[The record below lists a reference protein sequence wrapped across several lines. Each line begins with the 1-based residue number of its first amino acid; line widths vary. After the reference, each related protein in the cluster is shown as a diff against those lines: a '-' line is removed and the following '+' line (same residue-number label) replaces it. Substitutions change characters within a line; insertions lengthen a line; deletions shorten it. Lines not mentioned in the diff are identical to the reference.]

1 MKKHSAI
8 AVLVAVSVIALASM
22 FDPASTVSAPPDKQ
36 NYAANVAYIEGY
48 VMDSASGAGL
58 PGVTVRIGGASM
70 GTTNITGYFRIEG
83 LSSGLH
89 QVKASFNGYKSFNS
103 TLSVTDGENSV
114 IIRIEPVISE
124 SGSDC

>member
-58 PGVTVRIGGASM
+58 PGVTVQIGETSM
-70 GTTNITGYFRIEG
+70 ETSI
-83 LSSGLH
+83 
-89 QVKASFNGYKSFNS
+89 
-103 TLSVTDGENSV
+103 
-114 IIRIEPVISE
+114 
-124 SGSDC
+124 SGSRATGLPFL